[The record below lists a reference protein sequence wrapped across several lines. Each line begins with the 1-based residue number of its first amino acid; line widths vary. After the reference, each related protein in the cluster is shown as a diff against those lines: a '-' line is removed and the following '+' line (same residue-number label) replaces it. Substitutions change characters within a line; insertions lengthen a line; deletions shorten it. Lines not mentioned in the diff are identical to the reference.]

1 MWPFD
6 FSLVYT
12 VKLSAD
18 TIETQLRVH
27 NIGTQAFDFNTLL
40 HTYFL
45 IPVSLSCLVFEVI
58 HKILTDSVL
67 LSFRMQLRSESLV

>member
-12 VKLSAD
+12 IKLSAD

-45 IPVSLSCLVFEVI
+45 IPVSPPCFIALKQVI
-58 HKILTDSVL
+58 NMPIN
-67 LSFRMQLRSESLV
+67 MPCSLIV